1 MMCEINNCVLDLEGI
16 KYNLNACTYEMLTFL
31 MIKLNMYVISAND
44 LKVNIP
50 NICGYPIELWILDI
64 RSKLEILKQRK
75 EENKLKENERLLEK
89 LLSEDKKTELI
100 LDEISEMLK

>member
-1 MMCEINNCVLDLEGI
+1 
-16 KYNLNACTYEMLTFL
+16 

-50 NICGYPIELWILDI
+50 NICGYPIELWIFLDI